1 MRNLTKRDRR
11 LQSRTR
17 LMMTVQNKI
26 LKTNLNLR
34 IFKLIPKRNS
44 ELSRILNLFPKNGKI
59 GRES

>member
-1 MRNLTKRDRR
+1 
-11 LQSRTR
+11 
-17 LMMTVQNKI
+17 MMTVQNKI